1 MTPGSLGIWCK
12 PAPVGAFGLY
22 APRLAP
28 QATPDGGRKKSGGGG
43 AGCGGNGAPKLIKGA
58 SRSGSSDVTH
68 PPNPIV
74 RALCEFLL
82 LALAALPD
90 GAAPGPYPL
99 DERGALLHVVPT
111 ARVEIPSS
119 RRMDAAARCWST
131 EVTAD
136 IARAASLT
144 SMDLMGLNLSASG
157 PRTPFSFP
165 SCSFGD
171 LAGVAPLRA
180 AALAR
185 RPRCHLMRSHSP
197 PLV

>member
-1 MTPGSLGIWCK
+1 M
-12 PAPVGAFGLY
+12 
-22 APRLAP
+22 
-28 QATPDGGRKKSGGGG
+28 
-43 AGCGGNGAPKLIKGA
+43 
-58 SRSGSSDVTH
+58 TH

-185 RPRCHLMRSHSP
+185 RPRRHLMRSHSP

>member
-1 MTPGSLGIWCK
+1 M
-12 PAPVGAFGLY
+12 
-22 APRLAP
+22 
-28 QATPDGGRKKSGGGG
+28 
-43 AGCGGNGAPKLIKGA
+43 
-58 SRSGSSDVTH
+58 TH

-136 IARAASLT
+136 IARAASVT
-144 SMDLMGLNLSASG
+144 SMDVMGLNLSAIG
-157 PRTPFSFP
+157 R
-165 SCSFGD
+165 
-171 LAGVAPLRA
+171 
-180 AALAR
+180 
-185 RPRCHLMRSHSP
+185 HSP
-197 PLV
+197 FLPARLAIWLELRPCGLLHWHDNLVAT

>member
-1 MTPGSLGIWCK
+1 MASIWSKQVAYMTPGSLGIWCK
-12 PAPVGAFGLY
+12 PTSVGAFGLY
-22 APRLAP
+22 EPRMAP
-28 QATPDGGRKKSGGGG
+28 QATPGGGRE
-43 AGCGGNGAPKLIKGA
+43 KGA
-58 SRSGSSDVTH
+58 SGRIDVTH
-68 PPNPIV
+68 PNPI
-74 RALCEFLL
+74 ALCEFLL
-82 LALAALPD
+82 LALAALHD

>member
-1 MTPGSLGIWCK
+1 MRTGHAVL
-12 PAPVGAFGLY
+12 
-22 APRLAP
+22 
-28 QATPDGGRKKSGGGG
+28 SGGGARAESG
-43 AGCGGNGAPKLIKGA
+43 GAPCQPQFPFPILVRCDSSSKSHRPCPLRVFA
-58 SRSGSSDVTH
+58 PCPRSFARRRSTGSISARREGRFAD
-68 PPNPIV
+68 
-74 RALCEFLL
+74 
-82 LALAALPD
+82 
-90 GAAPGPYPL
+90 
-99 DERGALLHVVPT
+99 LLHVVPT

-157 PRTPFSFP
+157 PFSFP